1 MPNNLLHI
9 LSASMIILLSS
20 CAVKREIPSRPV
32 PNSES
37 TSQMTMRDYS
47 TFAKIPDKPT
57 SIAYRLVL
65 QTIPY
70 TRERAFWGQWGGCG
84 NRGGKPVDEMDEIF
98 WKHDVVYAEARS
110 IRTMK
115 LADEACVA
123 ALAKLDTES
132 MSDEALE
139 FHKRS
144 TKFFTSRLST
154 VVGKPVSCFVYLNEP
169 EQSPFSSPES
179 VYDFIAPQESTPRK
193 NSSKQI
199 LANLKYKDSE
209 EMSSARS
216 APRQKNDE
224 ELSLANRN

>member
-20 CAVKREIPSRPV
+20 CAVKREIPAAPV
-32 PNSES
+32 PKSNLTGQVTKHDHSE
-37 TSQMTMRDYS
+37 
-47 TFAKIPDKPT
+47 FAKIPDRPT
-57 SIAYRLVL
+57 SLAYRLVL

-84 NRGGKPVDEMDEIF
+84 SRGGAPVDEMDEIF
-98 WKHDVVYAEARS
+98 WKHDVVYAETRS
-110 IRTMK
+110 IRTMR

-123 ALAKLDTES
+123 ALAKLDTTS

-154 VVGKPVSCFVYLNEP
+154 VVGKPVSCFVYFNEP

-179 VYDFIAPQESTPRK
+179 VYEFFEPEESNLTK
-193 NSSKQI
+193 SSSRQI
-199 LANLKYKDSE
+199 LASLKNKDSE

-216 APRQKNDE
+216 APRRKNEE

>member
-1 MPNNLLHI
+1 MLNNPIHI
-9 LSASMIILLSS
+9 LTASMIILLSS
-20 CAVKREIPSRPV
+20 CAAKREIPSRPV
-32 PNSES
+32 PKSELK
-37 TSQMTMRDYS
+37 SQVAKHDYS

-123 ALAKLDTES
+123 ALAKLDTKS
-132 MSDEALE
+132 MSDDALE
-139 FHKRS
+139 FHNRS
-144 TKFFTSRLST
+144 IKFFTSRFST

-179 VYDFIAPQESTPRK
+179 VYDFIAPSESTPGK
-193 NSSKQI
+193 NSSQQI
-199 LANLKYKDSE
+199 LANLKFKESDKI
-209 EMSSARS
+209 SSARP
-216 APRQKNDE
+216 AKRKKDE
-224 ELSLANRN
+224 MDQSLANRN